1 MSRELPAALAQNP
14 DLDRWLCF
22 GEDEILTLRTGKVE
36 LGQGI
41 KTALAMI
48 CAEELDLDLSRI
60 RVQSGDTETCPNEFM
75 TAGSMSIEGSGA
87 AIRQVSA
94 EARHYLM
101 QLAADL
107 LNAPLDELVVEN
119 GYVRHPSTNRS
130 TTYWELMAGREFAL
144 QASGAISPK
153 SADAHQLVG
162 TRVQRIDLYTKF
174 TGQPAFIQDQNFP
187 RMLHGRIL
195 RPPGYLHEL
204 QSLDADAIRAMPG
217 VLSVLVDGSFAG
229 VVAATEVQAMAA
241 RDKMQTLA
249 NWSRKGL
256 LPKPEDIHEFL
267 TSHVS
272 ISLPVVDGMPVEEP
286 VPPIIQTEAAAV
298 RLAATYTKPFHMHG
312 AIGPSAAVAEWQD
325 GKLKVWSHSQGPNVL
340 RGAIA
345 QVLKMSPEDIHVM
358 HVENAGCYGHNG
370 ADDAALDACLLA
382 KSVPDRP
389 VLLKWSRED
398 EHTWEPYSPAMVLKM
413 QADLDDTGNI
423 TAWNHDTYSNTHMGR
438 PVPFGS
444 VSNFIAAWHKAE
456 PMPKPEAR
464 PGMAPHGGIH
474 RNSDPYYNLP
484 RKRIVKH
491 LVQEA
496 PIRTSST
503 RGLGAYGNIFA
514 IESFM
519 DELAHAAGLDPVE
532 FRLMHLQDQRAI
544 DVIEAG
550 MHAAVKARQGRIAED
565 KANDK
570 SKAYGH
576 GMAFARYKNSKCYA
590 AVFVD
595 IAVNT
600 ESFEIKLIHA
610 VISADAGQVI
620 DPDGLA
626 NQLEGGFIQ
635 SASWTLKEQ
644 VRFDEDG
651 ITSRDWETYPIL
663 TFPEIPTVDVI
674 LLNHPEEPSL
684 GAGEATQGP
693 TSAAIANAV
702 FDATG
707 LRLRDV
713 PFTPEMVASAALR
726 SR

>member
-1 MSRELPAALAQNP
+1 MSKELPAALAQNP

-22 GEDEILTLRTGKVE
+22 DEHETLTLRTGKVE

-60 RVQSGDTETCPNEFM
+60 RVQSGDTEVCPNEFM
-75 TAGSMSIEGSGA
+75 TAGSMSVEGSGS

-101 QLAADL
+101 RLAADL
-107 LNAPLDELVVEN
+107 LNAPFDELVIEN
-119 GYVRHPSTNRS
+119 GHIRHPSTNRS
-130 TTYWELMAGREFAL
+130 TTYWELMAGRRFDL
-144 QASGAISPK
+144 QASGEISPK
-153 SADAHQLVG
+153 SADTHQLVG
-162 TRVQRIDLYTKF
+162 TRVQRIDLYAKF
-174 TGQPAFIQDQNFP
+174 TGQPVFIQDQNFP
-187 RMLHGRIL
+187 RMVHGRIL
-195 RPPGYLHEL
+195 RPPGYLHTL
-204 QSLDADAIRAMPG
+204 QSLAADTIRAMPG

-229 VVAATEVQAMAA
+229 VVAETEMQVIAA
-241 RDKMQTLA
+241 RNKMQALA
-249 NWSRKGL
+249 NWSRNGL
-256 LPKPEDIHEFL
+256 LPKPEDIHDFL

-272 ISLPVVDGMPVEEP
+272 VSLPVVDGMPVEEP
-286 VPPIIQTEAAAV
+286 VPAIIQTEAAAV

-312 AIGPSAAVAEWQD
+312 AIGPSAAVAEWRE
-325 GKLKVWSHSQGPNVL
+325 GKLKLWSHSQGPMVV

-345 QVLKMSPEDIHVM
+345 QVLKMRPEDIHVM

-370 ADDAALDACLLA
+370 ADDAALDACMLA
-382 KSVPDRP
+382 QSVPDRP

-398 EHTWEPYSPAMVLKM
+398 EHAWEPYGPAMVLKL
-413 QADLDDTGNI
+413 QADLDGNGNI

-438 PVPFGS
+438 PIPFGS

-464 PGMAPHGGIH
+464 PGMALHGGMH
-474 RNSDPYYNLP
+474 RNSDPYYTLP
-484 RKRIVKH
+484 RKRIIKH

-503 RGLGAYGNIFA
+503 RGLGAYGNVFA

-519 DELAHAAGLDPVE
+519 DELAHTAGLDPVE
-532 FRLMHLQDQRAI
+532 FRLQHLQDQRAI
-544 DVIEAG
+544 DVVKTS
-550 MHAAVKARQGRIAED
+550 MDAALKARRRNRAD
-565 KANDK
+565 AKANDK
-570 SKAYGH
+570 RAAYGH
-576 GMAFARYKNSKCYA
+576 GMAFARYKNSKCYV
-590 AVFVD
+590 AVCVD
-595 IAVNT
+595 LMVNT
-600 ESFEIKLIHA
+600 ETSEIKLIHA
-610 VISADAGQVI
+610 VIAADAGQVI
-620 DPDGLA
+620 DPDGLS

-644 VRFDEDG
+644 VNFDENG

-674 LLNHPEEPSL
+674 LLDHPEEPSL
-684 GAGEATQGP
+684 GSGEATQGP

-707 LRLRDV
+707 LRLRDI
-713 PFTPEMVASAALR
+713 PFTPDKLVSAALK